1 MKEISREFAR
11 PKTPGHL
18 QEDSKT
24 PANMGTRGG
33 LLRYPYVVFMLFLRY
48 PYVSLSTRG
57 ALLRYPYVIVTSIL
71 LYVSTHVGS
80 LRIQICLHN
89 THCYFY
95 VRVAVVASTSVFHL
109 SFVPIGV
116 LCSLVALCLS
126 LVHVLTAVVF

>member
-11 PKTPGHL
+11 PKISGHL

-24 PANMGTRGG
+24 PENMGTRGG

-48 PYVSLSTRG
+48 
-57 ALLRYPYVIVTSIL
+57 
-71 LYVSTHVGS
+71 VSTHVGP

-95 VRVAVVASTSVFHL
+95 VRVAVVASTSVFDL
-109 SFVPIGV
+109 SFVSIGD
-116 LCSLVALCLS
+116 LCSLVALRLS
-126 LVHVLTAVVF
+126 PVHVLTAVVF

>member
-1 MKEISREFAR
+1 
-11 PKTPGHL
+11 
-18 QEDSKT
+18 
-24 PANMGTRGG
+24 MGIRGI
-33 LLRYPYVVFMLFLRY
+33 LLRYFYVVFMLFLRY

-95 VRVAVVASTSVFHL
+95 VRVVVVASTSFFDFVFV
-109 SFVPIGV
+109 SIGD
-116 LCSLVALCLS
+116 LCSLVALRLPF
-126 LVHVLTAVVF
+126 VQVLTAVVL